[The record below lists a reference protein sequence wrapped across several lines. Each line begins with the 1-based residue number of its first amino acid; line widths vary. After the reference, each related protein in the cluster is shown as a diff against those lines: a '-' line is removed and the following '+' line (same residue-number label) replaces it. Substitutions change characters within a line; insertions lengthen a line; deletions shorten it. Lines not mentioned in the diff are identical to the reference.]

1 MLPDYE
7 IVLGRGIGTLLFGMT
22 KEEIFEIIGMP
33 DEINEQSDIEGYTW
47 ERYEYSFLKC
57 SFSFDPDDEDRL
69 VEMSIENETFH
80 LLHKIR
86 IGVKKEDLLKVG
98 EELKF
103 GKYVINDVRTEE
115 DTTHELISY
124 SQVGLNLWLDDGKIS
139 AIQIFPLFNDED
151 FPIWPENFDT
161 N

>member
-22 KEEIFEIIGMP
+22 KEEIVEIIGTP
-33 DEINEQSDIEGYTW
+33 DEIDKPSDIEGYNW
-47 ERYEYSFLKC
+47 EKYEYNFLKC
-57 SFSFDPDDEDRL
+57 SFSFDPEDEDRL

-86 IGVKKEDLLKVG
+86 IGVKKGDLLKFG

-103 GKYVINDVRTEE
+103 GTYIIEDMRSEE
-115 DTTHELISY
+115 DPTHELISY
-124 SQVGLNLWLDDGKIS
+124 NKAGVNLWLDDGRIS
-139 AIQIFPLFNDED
+139 SIQILPLFNNEGL
-151 FPIWPENFDT
+151 PIWPENLDT